1 MRAAAEAPSRRRR
14 LAAFLAELPKAEL
27 HVHLEG
33 SIAPGTLLRLARR
46 HGVELPARDEAGL
59 AEWFRFRDFPHF
71 VEVYLTCSRC
81 LRDPEDFHT
90 LCLDFLAEQARQRI
104 VWSEVH
110 FTISTHLANGGDGEA
125 IRQALSAAAEEG
137 ARRWGVRLGLIPDI
151 VRNAPAER
159 ADWTVEWILGS
170 PPSRPASAGATG
182 AVLALG
188 LAGMEAG
195 FPPDPFAPHF
205 EAVAGYRRV
214 AHAGEHAGPDS
225 VWRALDVLGAERI
238 GHGVRSIEDPA
249 LVAEL
254 ARRRVPL
261 EVCPTSNLRL
271 GVYPDLA
278 AHPIARLRQ
287 AGVPLSVGSDDP
299 PLFGTTLTGE
309 LLDLAE
315 TFGWQEAELAELV
328 AAAWEQSFL
337 PEAEKQAW
345 VEQVRQTP
353 VPLRSPLPPP
363 GGRGPG

>member
-1 MRAAAEAPSRRRR
+1 MTPPAGSTSRRQR
-14 LAAFLAELPKAEL
+14 LAAFLADLPKAEL

-33 SIAPGTLLRLARR
+33 SIAPRTLLDLARR

-59 AEWFRFRDFPHF
+59 AEWFRFRDFSHF

-81 LRDPEDFHT
+81 LQDPEDFHT

-110 FTISTHLANGGDGEA
+110 FTISTHLANGADGEA
-125 IRQALSAAAEEG
+125 IRQALSEAAAEG
-137 ARRWGVRLGLIPDI
+137 FRRWGVRLGLIPDI
-151 VRNAPAER
+151 VRNAPQER

-170 PPSRPASAGATG
+170 PPAGETG
-182 AVLALG
+182 GVLALG

-195 FPPDPFAPHF
+195 FPPDPFAEHF
-205 EAVAGYRRV
+205 QAVADGGYHRV
-214 AHAGEHAGPDS
+214 AHAGEHGSPDS
-225 VWRALDVLGAERI
+225 VWRALDLLGAERI
-238 GHGVRSIEDPA
+238 GHGVRSIEDPV

-278 AHPIARLRQ
+278 SHPIARLRA

-299 PLFGTTLTGE
+299 PLFGTTLTDE

-315 TFGWQEAELAELV
+315 TFGWEGADLTELV
-328 AAAWEQSFL
+328 AASFEQSFL
-337 PEAEKQAW
+337 PEVEKQRW
-345 VEQVRQTP
+345 VAEVR
-353 VPLRSPLPPP
+353 S
-363 GGRGPG
+363 